1 MTTNFTPV
9 KVFALPSTP
18 SLLTL
23 TQLGP
28 SECLLALVY
37 EETANQVMLCKILDK
52 EVVIMKTVRIEV
64 PEERLRVC
72 AWGDGVS
79 LAVAGTTGMIYLAE
93 IMEGGDGKWVA
104 EVENMPGGHSVEVTD
119 IKFNPVHLNILASS
133 SLDKSIRIWSCDHL
147 SKSYS

>member
-1 MTTNFTPV
+1 
-9 KVFALPSTP
+9 
-18 SLLTL
+18 
-23 TQLGP
+23 
-28 SECLLALVY
+28 
-37 EETANQVMLCKILDK
+37 MLCRILDK
-52 EVVIMKTVRIEV
+52 EVIMMKTVRIEV

-79 LAVAGTTGMIYLAE
+79 LAVAGTTGMIYLVE

-104 EVENMPGGHSVEVTD
+104 EVENMPGGHGVEVTD

>member
-1 MTTNFTPV
+1 MSSTCTQV
-9 KVFALPSTP
+9 KFVPLPSTP

-28 SECLLALVY
+28 TDCLLAVVC
-37 EETANQVMLCKILDK
+37 EDVGNQLMLYMLQDK
-52 EVVIMKTVRIEV
+52 EVIIMKTVRIEV

-79 LAVAGTTGMIYLAE
+79 LAVAGITGMIYLVE

-104 EVENMPGGHSVEVTD
+104 EVENLPGGHSFEVTD
-119 IKFNPVHLNILASS
+119 IKFNPVHP
-133 SLDKSIRIWSCDHL
+133 
-147 SKSYS
+147 